1 MPPNLNRAVMGS
13 APADIQRIVDR
24 YLRSEASAPIV
35 LMELVQLTE
44 DTEALARA
52 LPTLTGEPTKLDEL
66 RRHFAQNEA
75 GCRTIVRMIRQRLD
89 SPEVAGNAE
98 EGIER
103 SRKLFDASVAESE
116 ESSVALYSLGSPELL
131 AAATD
136 EVIGVLEDWGVVGR
150 DRDALEIGCGIA
162 RLMVPLC
169 SRLRSVV
176 GTDVSSGMIAA
187 ARRRLEGY
195 SNASARLTTGQ
206 DLSEFGSE
214 SMDLVYSVDAFPYL
228 VLSGQALVERHF
240 REIRRVL
247 RPGGDFVLF
256 NYAYGRTRE
265 DANREVLAFA
275 RRAELEVVRADES
288 PFRIWNGIGWL
299 LRRGASW

>member
-1 MPPNLNRAVMGS
+1 MDTAT
-13 APADIQRIVDR
+13 ADIQRIVDR

-44 DTEALARA
+44 DPAAIARA
-52 LPTLTGEPTKLDEL
+52 LPTLAGEPARLREL
-66 RRHFAQNEA
+66 ARQFAENEA
-75 GCRTIVRMIRQRLD
+75 GCRTIVRMIRQGLD
-89 SPEVAGNAE
+89 SPEVAKDAE

-103 SRKLFDASVAESE
+103 SRRLFDASVAQSE
-116 ESSVALYSLGSPELL
+116 ESSVALYSLGNPELL

-136 EVIGVLEDWGVVGR
+136 EVIGVLEDWGVLGLG
-150 DRDALEIGCGIA
+150 RDALEIGCGIG
-162 RLMVPLC
+162 RLMVPLS
-169 SRLRSVV
+169 SRVRSVV

-187 ARRRLEGY
+187 ATRRLAGL
-195 SNASARLTTGQ
+195 SNASVHLTQGQ
-206 DLSEFGSE
+206 DLSEFGSG

-240 REIRRVL
+240 LEIRRVL

-256 NYAYGRTRE
+256 NYAYARTRE
-265 DANREVLAFA
+265 DANREVIAFA
-275 RRAELEVVRADES
+275 QRAELEVVRADEA

-299 LRRGASW
+299 LRRGQER

>member
-1 MPPNLNRAVMGS
+1 VDIAT
-13 APADIQRIVDR
+13 ADIQRIVDR
-24 YLRSEASAPIV
+24 YLRSEASASIV

-52 LPTLTGEPTKLDEL
+52 LPTLAGEPARLREL
-66 RRHFAQNEA
+66 ARHFAENEA
-75 GCRTIVRMIRQRLD
+75 GCRTIVTMIRQRLD
-89 SPEVAGNAE
+89 SPEVADDAE

-103 SRKLFDASVAESE
+103 CRRLFDASVAQSE
-116 ESSVALYSLGSPELL
+116 ESSVALYSLGNPELL

-136 EVIGVLEDWGVVGR
+136 EVIGVLQAWGVLGLH
-150 DRDALEIGCGIA
+150 RDALEIGCGIG

-169 SRLRSVV
+169 SRVRSVV

-187 ARRRLEGY
+187 ATRRLEGL
-195 SNASARLTTGQ
+195 SNASVHLTTGQ
-206 DLSEFGSE
+206 DLSEFGSG

-228 VLSGQALVERHF
+228 VLSGHALVERHF
-240 REIRRVL
+240 QEVRRVL

-265 DANREVLAFA
+265 DANGEVLALA
-275 RRAELEVVRADES
+275 QRAELEVVRADES

-299 LRRGASW
+299 LRRG

>member
-1 MPPNLNRAVMGS
+1 MDITA
-13 APADIQRIVDR
+13 ADIQRIVDR
-24 YLRSEASAPIV
+24 YLRSEASASMI

-44 DTEALARA
+44 DPDAIARA
-52 LPTLTGEPTKLDEL
+52 LPSLNGDPTRLREL
-66 RRHFAQNEA
+66 ARLFAENEA

-89 SPEVAGNAE
+89 SPEIAEDAE

-103 SRKLFDASVAESE
+103 CRRLFDASVAQSE

-131 AAATD
+131 AASTD
-136 EVIGVLEDWGVVGR
+136 EVIGVLEDWGVLGPH
-150 DRDALEIGCGIA
+150 RDALEIGCGIG

-176 GTDVSSGMIAA
+176 GTDVSSGMTSAA
-187 ARRRLEGY
+187 TRRLEGF
-195 SNASARLTTGQ
+195 SNASVHVTTGQ
-206 DLSEFGSE
+206 DLSEFGSG

-228 VLSGQALVERHF
+228 VLAGHALVEHHF

-256 NYAYGRTRE
+256 NYAYGRARE
-265 DANREVLAFA
+265 DANHEVLALA
-275 RRAELEVVRADES
+275 HGTELQVIRADES

-299 LRRGASW
+299 MRRG

>member
-1 MPPNLNRAVMGS
+1 MPGDLNTALVDI
-13 APADIQRIVDR
+13 ATADVQRIVDR
-24 YLRSEASAPIV
+24 YLRSEASASIV

-44 DTEALARA
+44 DTEALGRA
-52 LPTLTGEPTKLDEL
+52 LPMLAGDPAKLREL
-66 RRHFAQNEA
+66 RRHFVENEA

-89 SPEVAGNAE
+89 SPEVAPNRE

-103 SRKLFDASVAESE
+103 SRRLFDASVAQSE

-136 EVIGVLEDWGVVGR
+136 EVISVLEAWGVLGR
-150 DRDALEIGCGIA
+150 HRDALEIGCGIG

-169 SRLRSVV
+169 SRVRSVV

-187 ARRRLEGY
+187 ATRRLEGF
-195 SNASARLTTGQ
+195 SNARVHVTMGQ

-214 SMDLVYSVDAFPYL
+214 SMDLVYSVDAFPYI
-228 VLSGQALVERHF
+228 VLSGQKLVECHF

-256 NYAYGRTRE
+256 NYAYRRTRE
-265 DANREVLAFA
+265 DANGEVLALA
-275 RRAELEVVRADES
+275 HGAQLDAVRADES

-299 LRRGASW
+299 LRRG

>member
-1 MPPNLNRAVMGS
+1 VETAT
-13 APADIQRIVDR
+13 ADIQRIVDR

-44 DTEALARA
+44 DPAAIARA
-52 LPTLTGEPTKLDEL
+52 LPTLAGEPARLREL
-66 RRHFAQNEA
+66 ARQFAENEA
-75 GCRTIVRMIRQRLD
+75 GCRTIVRMIRQGLV
-89 SPEVAGNAE
+89 SPEVAKDAE

-103 SRKLFDASVAESE
+103 SRRLFDASVAQSE
-116 ESSVALYSLGSPELL
+116 ESSVALYSLGNPELL

-136 EVIGVLEDWGVVGR
+136 EVVGVLEDWGVLGLG
-150 DRDALEIGCGIA
+150 RDALEIGCGIG
-162 RLMVPLC
+162 RLMVPLS
-169 SRLRSVV
+169 SRVRSVA

-187 ARRRLEGY
+187 ATRRLAAL
-195 SNASARLTTGQ
+195 SNASVHLTQGQ
-206 DLSEFGSE
+206 DLSQFGSG
-214 SMDLVYSVDAFPYL
+214 SIDLVYSVDAFPYL

-240 REIRRVL
+240 LEIRRVL

-265 DANREVLAFA
+265 DADREVLAFA
-275 RRAELEVVRADES
+275 HRADLEVVRADEA

-299 LRRGASW
+299 LRRGRER

>member
-1 MPPNLNRAVMGS
+1 METAT
-13 APADIQRIVDR
+13 ADIQRIVDR

-44 DTEALARA
+44 DPAAIARA
-52 LPTLTGEPTKLDEL
+52 LPTLAGEPARLREL
-66 RRHFAQNEA
+66 ARQFAENEA
-75 GCRTIVRMIRQRLD
+75 GCRTIVRMIRQGLD
-89 SPEVAGNAE
+89 SPEVAKDAE

-103 SRKLFDASVAESE
+103 SRRLFDASVAQSE
-116 ESSVALYSLGSPELL
+116 ESSVALYSLGNPELL

-136 EVIGVLEDWGVVGR
+136 EVVGVLEDWGVLGLG
-150 DRDALEIGCGIA
+150 RDALEIGCGIG
-162 RLMVPLC
+162 RLMVPLS
-169 SRLRSVV
+169 SRVRSVA

-187 ARRRLEGY
+187 ATRRLAAL
-195 SNASARLTTGQ
+195 SNASVHLTQGQ
-206 DLSEFGSE
+206 DLSQFGSG
-214 SMDLVYSVDAFPYL
+214 SIDLVYSVDAFPYL

-240 REIRRVL
+240 LEIRRVL

-265 DANREVLAFA
+265 DADREVLAFA
-275 RRAELEVVRADES
+275 HRADLEVVRADEA

-299 LRRGASW
+299 LRRGRER